1 MADHTV
7 GTDFQG
13 RPVDRSISD
22 AELESSHDD
31 CDHEDLEILILSDG
45 RQVAEFGEGEWCE
58 VDARGAVLSYQPVD
72 LAIVEN
78 DLVIV
83 ENDDVD

>member
-22 AELESSHDD
+22 AELESSDYD
-31 CDHEDLEILILSDG
+31 NPEDYPDEVLELSDG
-45 RQVAEFGEGEWCE
+45 RHVAEFGEGEWYE
-58 VDARGAVLSYQPVD
+58 LDSRGAPLWDRPVD
-72 LAIVEN
+72 SAIVEN
-78 DLVIV
+78 DFH
-83 ENDDVD
+83 DDID

>member
-22 AELESSHDD
+22 AELESSHDYD
-31 CDHEDLEILILSDG
+31 NPEDYPDEVFELSDG
-45 RQVAEFGEGEWCE
+45 RHVAELSRGKWYEL
-58 VDARGAVLSYQPVD
+58 DARGAPLRNRPVD
-72 LAIVEN
+72 RAIVEN
-78 DLVIV
+78 DFH
-83 ENDDVD
+83 DDID

>member
-22 AELESSHDD
+22 AELESSDD
-31 CDHEDLEILILSDG
+31 YDAPEDLEIFILSDG
-45 RQVAEFGEGEWCE
+45 RRVTKFGDGKWYE
-58 VDARGAVLSYQPVD
+58 VDARGAVLSDQPVD
-72 LAIVEN
+72 LT
-78 DLVIV
+78 IV

>member
-22 AELESSHDD
+22 AELESSDD
-31 CDHEDLEILILSDG
+31 YDGPEDLEILILSDG
-45 RQVAEFGEGEWCE
+45 RNVAEFGEGEWYE
-58 VDARGAVLSYQPVD
+58 LDARGAPLFDRPVD
-72 LAIVEN
+72 RAIVEN
-78 DLVIV
+78 DFH
-83 ENDDVD
+83 DDVD

>member
-22 AELESSHDD
+22 AELESSDDD
-31 CDHEDLEILILSDG
+31 CVPEDLLILVLSDG
-45 RQVAEFGEGEWCE
+45 RRVAGFGEGEWYE
-58 VDARGAVLSYQPVD
+58 VDERGAVLSDQPVD
-72 LAIVEN
+72 RAIVEN
-78 DLVIV
+78 DFH
-83 ENDDVD
+83 DDVD

>member
-22 AELESSHDD
+22 AELESSDD
-31 CDHEDLEILILSDG
+31 YDDPEDLEILLLSDG
-45 RQVAEFGEGEWCE
+45 RNVAEFGEGKWYEL
-58 VDARGAVLSYQPVD
+58 DDRAAPLFDRPVD
-72 LAIVEN
+72 RAIVEN
-78 DLVIV
+78 DFH
-83 ENDDVD
+83 DDVD

>member
-22 AELESSHDD
+22 AELESSDD
-31 CDHEDLEILILSDG
+31 DYGPEDLDILILSDG
-45 RQVAEFGEGEWCE
+45 RHVAEFGEGEWYE
-58 VDARGAVLSYQPVD
+58 LDDRDAPLFDRPVD
-72 LAIVEN
+72 RAIVEN
-78 DLVIV
+78 DFH
-83 ENDDVD
+83 DDVD

>member
-22 AELESSHDD
+22 ADYD
-31 CDHEDLEILILSDG
+31 FDGPEDLLVLELSDG
-45 RQVAEFGEGEWCE
+45 RCVAEFGEGEWYE
-58 VDARGAVLSYQPVD
+58 LDARCGPLFDRPVD
-72 LAIVEN
+72 RAIVEN
-78 DLVIV
+78 DFH
-83 ENDDVD
+83 DDVD